1 MSQENVELAKRGVDA
16 FNRRDLSSHEELCT
30 PDFEW
35 FPAFPGIV
43 EGGGYRGRDGVETY
57 YREITETWEVY
68 HVSGEE
74 FRDLGE
80 SVLLLGRLEGR
91 GKGGGVP
98 VSTPMGMIF
107 DFRQGRCWRHRVYL
121 DHEQA
126 LRAAGLFQ
134 SDGRGNVR

>member
-1 MSQENVELAKRGVDA
+1 VAPAIGVTLAAVRLRLDA
-16 FNRRDLSSHEELCT
+16 ATKPTVTVR

-43 EGGGYRGRDGVETY
+43 EGGGYRGREGVKTY
-57 YREITETWEVY
+57 YREIDETWEEYRVF
-68 HVSGEE
+68 GDE

-98 VSTPMGMIF
+98 VTSPMGMIF
-107 DFRQGRCWRHRVYL
+107 DFRDGKCWRHRVYL
-121 DHEQA
+121 DHDEA
-126 LRAAGLFQ
+126 LRATGL
-134 SDGRGNVR
+134 SE